1 MSSLTK
7 RVLGIALATCM
18 ITSSI
23 AASGVV
29 VSAQDKGQTD
39 QFFSSFEE
47 DEDLFGSVKENT
59 VDVAEDGSL
68 RYKNVEQ
75 APGSQS
81 VVGEYIGYFDEVTAR
96 YDGNGSGEGL
106 AKLTDRDTSTKYL
119 TSVFGSAKPTVEDPL

>member
-7 RVLGIALATCM
+7 RVLGVALATCM

-81 VVGEYIGYFDEVTAR
+81 VVGEYIEMCIRDR
-96 YDGNGSGEGL
+96 YNCQ
-106 AKLTDRDTSTKYL
+106 TQR
-119 TSVFGSAKPTVEDPL
+119 FRC